1 MELNIL
7 EDKKNRMVFELKGET
22 HTFCNILRKEL
33 WNDKHIKA
41 AAYNIEHPLVGIPKI
56 IVETD
61 GKESPKKALKEAV
74 KRMKKINNSFQ
85 KQFKKEVK

>member
-1 MELNIL
+1 MELDIV

-33 WNDKHIKA
+33 WNDKHVKIA
-41 AAYNIEHPLVGIPKI
+41 TYNIEHPLIGVPKI

-61 GKESPKKALKEAV
+61 GKKSPKKALQEAV
-74 KRMKKINNSFQ
+74 KRIEKINDNFK
-85 KQFKKEVK
+85 KQFMKEAK